1 MNPRRV
7 ARTGGAALLLASSLV
22 LASCGA
28 DDATSKAG
36 DKKGKDT
43 IEIVASTSI
52 WGDVAEAVV
61 AGTPAENKV
70 DITAVVEGND
80 ADPHHF
86 EPSAADIARAT
97 EADIVVVGGGGYDSW
112 LYDSLENKDNVI
124 HALPLTAHSHDHGE
138 SHNHDHGHGEEHDHE
153 HEGHDH
159 EHGGEGA
166 VESIDG
172 NEHVWYD
179 TDALNQVAED
189 IAKKVGD
196 DANAEDFT
204 KKMDALHERIHALPK
219 KTYTQTEPIA
229 DYILEHSDMED
240 KTPKGYRSATLSH
253 GEPTAADLNAFL
265 EAIKD
270 GDVDVLIYNPQTKT
284 DLTERIRKAAE
295 ENNVKVVE
303 IGETPPD
310 GTNFLDYFD
319 EVVTSLEALA

>member
-1 MNPRRV
+1 MNPRRT
-7 ARTGGAALLLASSLV
+7 ARTGGATILLASSLA
-22 LASCGA
+22 LTSCGTG
-28 DDATSKAG
+28 DTSDNAETKSG
-36 DKKGKDT
+36 EDT

-52 WGDVAEAVV
+52 WGNVAEAVV
-61 AGTPAENKV
+61 AGTPAEDTV
-70 DITAVVEGND
+70 EITAVVEGND

-97 EADIVVVGGGGYDSW
+97 EADIVVVGGGGYDAW

-124 HALPLTAHSHDHGE
+124 HALPLTTHSHDHE
-138 SHNHDHGHGEEHDHE
+138 Y
-153 HEGHDH
+153 EGHDH

-179 TDALNQVAED
+179 TDALSQVAED

-204 KKMDALHERIHALPK
+204 KRMDALHERTHALPK
-219 KTYTQTEPIA
+219 KTYAQTEPIA

-265 EAIKD
+265 EAIKH

-295 ENNVKVVE
+295 ENNVKVMK

-319 EVVTSLEALA
+319 EVVTSLEGLA